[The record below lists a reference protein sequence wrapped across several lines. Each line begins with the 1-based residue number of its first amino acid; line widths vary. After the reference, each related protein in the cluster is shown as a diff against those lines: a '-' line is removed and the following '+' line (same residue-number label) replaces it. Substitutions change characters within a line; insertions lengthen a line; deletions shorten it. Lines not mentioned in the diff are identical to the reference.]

1 MTDPKPPPFSMVRE
15 FKLADFVTLI
25 NAACGTVAIFLCL
38 SFLDDGHPLA
48 IWFAIAMIPA
58 AFLAD
63 GLDGWVARK
72 RNSFSRLGADLD
84 SLADIISFGVAPA
97 VLGFTLGMR
106 GGWDIFIL
114 VYFVMCGLARLARFN
129 VTAEELAG
137 EDGKVEYFEGTPI
150 PTSLILVVILAFAVY
165 DGAIDKALWFG
176 EVRWGLLLH
185 PLALMYFVSGSL
197 MISAR
202 LRIPKP

>member
-1 MTDPKPPPFSMVRE
+1 MIRE
-15 FKLADFVTLI
+15 FKLADLVTLT
-25 NAACGTVAIFLCL
+25 NAAFGTLSIFLCL
-38 SFLDDGHPLA
+38 SFLDDGSPYA
-48 IWFAIAMIPA
+48 IWFAILLMPA

-84 SLADIISFGVAPA
+84 SLADVISFGVAPA

-106 GGWDIFIL
+106 GGWDIIIL
-114 VYFVMCGLARLARFN
+114 VYFVMCGLSRLARFN
-129 VTAEELAG
+129 VTAEELSG
-137 EDGKVEYFEGTPI
+137 DDGKVAYFEGTPI
-150 PTSLILVVILAFAVY
+150 PTSLVLVIVLAAAVY
-165 DGAIDKALWFG
+165 AGHVGNNLWFG
-176 EVRWGLLLH
+176 EHRFGFVFH
-185 PLALMYFVSGSL
+185 PLSTMYLLSGSL